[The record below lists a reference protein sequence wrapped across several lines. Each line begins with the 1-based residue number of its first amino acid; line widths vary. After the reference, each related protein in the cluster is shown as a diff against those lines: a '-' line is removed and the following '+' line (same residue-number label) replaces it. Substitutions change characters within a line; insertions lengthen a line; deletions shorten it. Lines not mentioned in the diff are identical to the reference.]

1 MQTVEHERREDDE
14 DDFTVVDQHGK
25 VYNDNAGMDGIVVQ
39 IDIRDYVRMPDVLK
53 DKLLRRLTGG
63 YEVVAPPVD
72 RYAIP
77 DLRTSELFYDRL
89 ARVIQLLSQPGWLQ
103 DKSEGGVPLPCKPE
117 SFQNCCQWA
126 SKAHEI
132 ANFFVSNLD
141 NLPVNCSCSP
151 PLSVEFPGRW
161 YVPCFFDRRT
171 TKSLREIIHAMYPSL
186 RFEGRQAKADR
197 GRNTTK
203 HTFSLAG
210 LSGYLDV
217 QVSREELSD
226 SCRYSF
232 TFQGTY
238 FWVKHQ
244 QQERENLEEIKVRGL
259 LLTLAM
265 GMHNRLGAGSHLKL
279 LRADVFHEIGRVA
292 LKQAIAPTLRVQYI
306 PK

>member
-1 MQTVEHERREDDE
+1 
-14 DDFTVVDQHGK
+14 
-25 VYNDNAGMDGIVVQ
+25 
-39 IDIRDYVRMPDVLK
+39 
-53 DKLLRRLTGG
+53 
-63 YEVVAPPVD
+63 
-72 RYAIP
+72 
-77 DLRTSELFYDRL
+77 
-89 ARVIQLLSQPGWLQ
+89 
-103 DKSEGGVPLPCKPE
+103 
-117 SFQNCCQWA
+117 
-126 SKAHEI
+126 
-132 ANFFVSNLD
+132 
-141 NLPVNCSCSP
+141 
-151 PLSVEFPGRW
+151 
-161 YVPCFFDRRT
+161 
-171 TKSLREIIHAMYPSL
+171 MYPSL

-265 GMHNRLGAGSHLKL
+265 EMHNRLGAGSHLKL
-279 LRADVFHEIGRVA
+279 LPLILRADVFHEIGRVA